1 MCNMD
6 NKDIMNEEA
15 SLLEGGG
22 TAVGGDGGSST
33 AQTSANETPSVC
45 PADSQL
51 PQEGAYALHQPECE
65 DVGGDV
71 LDAPS
76 TDSIPSERKPWYVD
90 LTRDEFI
97 AFRMLT
103 ARLMGPLR
111 QRIPMLV
118 VSIVCFVAT
127 MGFAIFEW
135 LTSSIPY
142 PDPVLVVGA
151 LLVLIPALILCVYVP
166 QRMKKQ
172 AGKQYDRSV
181 QAGMDFCGE
190 LFIYPDCIEKA
201 SSTVTAS
208 VRFDERMLFIETAE
222 MMVITAIGSPAIV
235 LPARCLTEGM
245 AYQVRQAVER
255 LPIRN
260 RKFLGRIQ
268 PKGEAVA
275 APKPMAKPE
284 ELWVNTFTYTTDE
297 YAVVLRGIIQQHF
310 WKMSPVLTGVSMM
323 GALAFGYD
331 GIDLL
336 PCIGYFLAFM
346 LVLILF
352 NLILPLRRVKTQSAS
367 LSAHDL
373 TMQVR
378 MDTMALRVKLPKG
391 GENWVLWCDVDHVY
405 EREDFVEVVHNKN
418 ASLYIPKRVIEDL
431 DALDAV
437 IKRCRGEQQV

>member
-1 MCNMD
+1 MSNMD
-6 NKDIMNEEA
+6 NKEIFDEA
-15 SLLEGGG
+15 SLSEGGG

-235 LPARCLTEGM
+235 LPARCLTEEM
-245 AYQVRQAVER
+245 ARAVRQAAER
-255 LPIRN
+255 IPPRN
-260 RKFLGRIQ
+260 RRFIARVKARGEVVAQ
-268 PKGEAVA
+268 PE
-275 APKPMAKPE
+275 PRQKPE
-284 ELWVNTFTYTTDE
+284 ELWVQTFTYTAEE
-297 YAVVLRGIIQQHF
+297 YAVVLKGIIQQHF
-310 WKMSPVLTGVSMM
+310 WRMSPVLALVAMM
-323 GALAFGYD
+323 GSIVLGNGDITRIVENIPLFVV
-331 GIDLL
+331 IMVLL
-336 PCIGYFLAFM
+336 
-346 LVLILF
+346 VLF
-352 NLILPLRRVKTQSAS
+352 NLVLPLRRVKTQTES

>member
-1 MCNMD
+1 ME
-6 NKDIMNEEA
+6 NKEIFE
-15 SLLEGGG
+15 
-22 TAVGGDGGSST
+22 
-33 AQTSANETPSVC
+33 NETVQ
-45 PADSQL
+45 PAEN
-51 PQEGAYALHQPECE
+51 P
-65 DVGGDV
+65 V
-71 LDAPS
+71 
-76 TDSIPSERKPWYVD
+76 RYVD

-103 ARLMGPLR
+103 GRLFGPLR
-111 QRIPMLV
+111 QRIPTLV
-118 VSIVCFVAT
+118 VSILCSMMLA
-127 MGFAIFEW
+127 GYALFEW
-135 LTSSIPY
+135 WGMNFVGY
-142 PDPVLVVGA
+142 PDPVLAVGA
-151 LLVLIPALILCVYVP
+151 VLTLVPSLIVCVYMP
-166 QRMKKQ
+166 WKMKRD
-172 AGKQYDRSV
+172 AAKQYDRSL

-190 LFIYPDCIEKA
+190 LTIYPDCIEKA
-201 SSTVTAS
+201 GQTVTAS
-208 VRFDERMLFIETAE
+208 IRIDERMLFIETPD
-222 MMVITAIGSPAIV
+222 MMVVTAPGNPAIV

-268 PKGEAVA
+268 PKGETVA

-346 LVLILF
+346 AVLMLF

-431 DALDAV
+431 NELDAV
-437 IKRCRGEQQV
+437 IKRCRGEQ